1 MSRAREKS
9 KGGQTKARDGRES
22 GWHGACAQQRGHGE
36 SPEPGEKPLQQKAAQ
51 KRLWAEL
58 SAHIWSHLV
67 TPGHIWSYLVI
78 PGHTGS
84 YLATSGD
91 IWSHLVTP
99 GHIWSHLVTSVQV
112 RAALEHPQRTGRAP
126 RAAQLSRKSLGNPW
140 QFQLP
145 SPAALPALQG
155 SHSSTCTA
163 RGQNPSPG
171 ARHGAAEARI
181 QQPALPELGGKPG
194 AGGEL

>member
-1 MSRAREKS
+1 MSQAGTEPVRSREGTERALSQVKS
-9 KGGQTKARDGRES
+9 HCNKRQPKRGFGQSSLLIS
-22 GWHGACAQQRGHGE
+22 GHT
-36 SPEPGEKPLQQKAAQ
+36 
-51 KRLWAEL
+51 
-58 SAHIWSHLV
+58 WSHLV
-67 TPGHIWSYLVI
+67 TPGH
-78 PGHTGS
+78 T
-84 YLATSGD
+84 
-91 IWSHLVTP
+91 WSHLVTP
-99 GHIWSHLVTSVQV
+99 DHIWPHLVTSGHIWPHLVTSVQF